1 MKIGEALRLAAGRL
15 KQQGFS
21 DSYREAQ
28 LLMALVKS
36 WSLPQLICCNQEELS
51 SLEQEE
57 YFAFLQ
63 RRLGGEPYAYI
74 SGYKAFLHWDFVVNS
89 AVLIP
94 RPETELLVE
103 KAVQELGDVGQDLLL
118 ADIGVG
124 SGIVGLSLLG
134 YFPAARL
141 HGVDISGEA
150 LAVARENAQRLG
162 FSERA
167 QFFQGDLLQPLAT
180 RRGQYQC
187 ICANL
192 PYIPQG
198 EYNELSPEVKREPI
212 TALTAGKDG
221 LDCYR
226 RLIPRLGEFL
236 RPGGLVLLEIGHCQG
251 AEVSRLFAAQGLQVQ
266 VQKDL
271 AGLDR
276 IVWAR
281 YY

>member
-1 MKIGEALRLAAGRL
+1 MKISEALKLAAGRL

-36 WSLPQLICCNQEELS
+36 WSLPQLFCHDQEELS
-51 SLEQEE
+51 SEEQGS
-57 YFAFLQ
+57 YLALLQ

-74 SGYKAFLHWDFVVNS
+74 AGHKAFLHWDFVVNP

-103 KAVQELGDVGQDLLL
+103 KAVRELGDGGQDLLL

-124 SGIVGLSLLG
+124 SGIIGLSMLG
-134 YFPAARL
+134 FFPGARL
-141 HGVDISGEA
+141 HGVDISREA

-167 QFFQGDLLQPLAT
+167 QFFQGDLLQPLAAW
-180 RRGQYQC
+180 RGQYHC

-198 EYNELSPEVKREPI
+198 QYNELQPEVKREPI
-212 TALTAGKDG
+212 TALTAGQDG

-226 RLIPRLGEFL
+226 RLIPGLGEFL
-236 RPGGLVLLEIGHCQG
+236 RPGGLVLLEIGHGQG
-251 AEVSRLFAAQGLQVQ
+251 DEVSRLLAAQGLSAQMER
-266 VQKDL
+266 DL
-271 AGLDR
+271 AGLER
-276 IVWAR
+276 LVWTR
-281 YY
+281 K